1 MSVKL
6 EEAIKEW
13 FRRSDDRIRSV
24 SKQNSIS
31 INNI

>member
-24 SKQNSIS
+24 SKQNKQY
-31 INNI
+31 